1 VATRAFRRL
10 VQGIKTGVSPAAA
23 TACLNEVSS
32 PAARNSLQAYGL
44 ANGLGLDLCEEPVLG
59 KEGNGAISPG
69 MVLTLR
75 ACFTGKECGSAFIS
89 RPYLVAQSGLEALSQ
104 IDENLV
110 TIGD

>member
-1 VATRAFRRL
+1 
-10 VQGIKTGVSPAAA
+10 
-23 TACLNEVSS
+23 
-32 PAARNSLQAYGL
+32 
-44 ANGLGLDLCEEPVLG
+44 
-59 KEGNGAISPG
+59 

-75 ACFTGKECGSAFIS
+75 TCFTGKECGSAFIS

>member
-1 VATRAFRRL
+1 
-10 VQGIKTGVSPAAA
+10 
-23 TACLNEVSS
+23 LNEVSS

-59 KEGNGAISPG
+59 KEGNAAISPG